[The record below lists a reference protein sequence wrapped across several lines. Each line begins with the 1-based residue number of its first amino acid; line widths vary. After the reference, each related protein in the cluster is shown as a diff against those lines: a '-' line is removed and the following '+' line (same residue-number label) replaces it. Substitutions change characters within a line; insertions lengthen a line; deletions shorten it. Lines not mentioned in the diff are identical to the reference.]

1 MEATKRR
8 CEHHSNYT
16 SINMRLLTKTKARRG
31 IKRENEVLIESNL
44 RLDDYHKLITHKL
57 NTIKDDYEPEKLK
70 ILEEF
75 EAFCV
80 EQQVKREKVLGE
92 LSAIQK
98 MIEDKKEVYYG
109 LIEKQDALEE
119 KQHQLDEENKKLNLR
134 EAFVLDLEQKWRNKQ

>member
-1 MEATKRR
+1 
-8 CEHHSNYT
+8 
-16 SINMRLLTKTKARRG
+16 MRLLTKTKARRG

-70 ILEEF
+70 MLEEF